1 MTSPLHPLRF
11 LGCSCCLLSEVEEFS
26 TTEEFNFFLHLQRRL
41 SLCACRL
48 LSLSTN
54 MVDKI
59 TGLSGMK
66 NLRILSLGRNYI
78 KQISGLE
85 AVGETL
91 EELWLSYN
99 LIEKLKGLAGL
110 KKLRVLYLSNNQVKD
125 WAEFNRLQELPSLE
139 NLLFI
144 GNPLV
149 EGMDEAL
156 WKAEITKVTAKKST
170 IFIFA

>member
-1 MTSPLHPLRF
+1 
-11 LGCSCCLLSEVEEFS
+11 
-26 TTEEFNFFLHLQRRL
+26 
-41 SLCACRL
+41 
-48 LSLSTN
+48 

-85 AVGETL
+85 AVAETL

-125 WAEFNRLQELPSLE
+125 WQEFNRLQEIPTLE

-156 WKAEITKVTAKKST
+156 WKAEITKVTIILGLVFT
-170 IFIFA
+170 GTRGRRRMG

>member
-1 MTSPLHPLRF
+1 MSKFPTVLFIFTRF
-11 LGCSCCLLSEVEEFS
+11 NLSGIKFIAS
-26 TTEEFNFFLHLQRRL
+26 FARATD
-41 SLCACRL
+41 ACRL

-85 AVGETL
+85 AVAETL

-125 WAEFNRLQELPSLE
+125 WQEFNRLQEIPTLE

-156 WKAEITKVTAKKST
+156 WKAEITKVTIILGMVFTGTSRRRRMG
-170 IFIFA
+170 

>member
-1 MTSPLHPLRF
+1 
-11 LGCSCCLLSEVEEFS
+11 
-26 TTEEFNFFLHLQRRL
+26 
-41 SLCACRL
+41 
-48 LSLSTN
+48 
-54 MVDKI
+54 
-59 TGLSGMK
+59 MK

-85 AVGETL
+85 AVAETL

-110 KKLRVLYLSNNQVKD
+110 KKLRILYLSNNQVKD
-125 WAEFNRLQELPSLE
+125 WQEFNRLQEIPTLE
-139 NLLFI
+139 NLLFM

-156 WKAEITKVTAKKST
+156 WKAEITKVHAHTTHNKINCRRMIAADGEGEP
-170 IFIFA
+170 IRGVG